1 MQLTLRTKNRKLT
14 PNEEELIRKKIDRL
28 RHLDQVSEAEVVV
41 SQEHS
46 KRGDLQ
52 VIQLTLHAHSTLL
65 RAEESDTELNNALDA
80 ALAKIDTRLE
90 RFKGRWVR
98 RRKSHSD
105 RDALPVILEGTDT
118 TAQAAAEE
126 GADDLDDT
134 ALLVRTKRFA
144 IQPMTTEDAVE
155 QMELLGHSFFI
166 YWDAE
171 DKRYAV
177 VYRRHTGDYGVL
189 QPELAS

>member
-1 MQLTLRTKNRKLT
+1 MQLTLRTVNRKLA

-41 SQEHS
+41 SQERA

-52 VIQLTLHAHSTLL
+52 IIQLTLHAHGTLL
-65 RAEESDTELNNALDA
+65 RAEESDSELNTALDA

-105 RDALPVILEGTDT
+105 RDALPVILDGVDT
-118 TAQAAAEE
+118 TAGDAAEE
-126 GADDLDDT
+126 DADNRDEVQLT
-134 ALLVRTKRFA
+134 VRTKRFA
-144 IQPMTTEDAVE
+144 VQPMTTEDAVE
-155 QMELLGHSFFI
+155 QMELLGHNFFI

-189 QPELAS
+189 QPELTS